1 MQTARLDRIGGIKY
15 SGAFP
20 MRRRIPAIFVCLALT
35 PLVVV
40 PPAAPS
46 TPRQAARPAQVER
59 EFEAGEA
66 PNPQW
71 PAGPVRA
78 KQAMVVSDERLA
90 CEAGIEILKH
100 GGNAVDAAVAVGF
113 ALAVVLP
120 SAGNIGGGGFMLV
133 RMADGREA
141 FLDYRETAP
150 GAATRDM
157 YLRPNGSL
165 DAEAARLGP
174 RSVAIPGTVAG
185 LDMALQKFGTMTLRQ
200 VMAPAIRLAE
210 RGFPV
215 SEKLSRT
222 LAAGA
227 PRLAKFPVSQRIF
240 LRDGAPYAP
249 GDVFRQPDLARTLR
263 RIAAGGAA
271 EFYRG
276 GTGRHL
282 ASEVRK
288 MGGLLTAKDLAD
300 YSVKLRDPLRAM
312 YAGAGSEWKVITA
325 PPPSS
330 GGVALI
336 GALNMLGPVELN
348 TVEDPQS
355 AHWIAETMRRVFAD
369 RAAYLADADFG
380 DVPVR
385 GLTDPRYAAERRAK
399 IDPRRASHSADVPA
413 GDPARFATPA
423 TSPSASL
430 LEPGGKALD
439 AAEARARS
447 LRDAAHS
454 SDTTHFSVV
463 DAAGSAV
470 SNTYTLNDSF
480 GSAVTVSD
488 GFLLND
494 TMDDFTSQPGM
505 ANMFGLVQSDAN
517 AIQPGKRPV
526 SSMTPVILLRDGKL
540 SFLAG
545 SPGGPR
551 IISATLLAV
560 LNWMRLGMDPQAAIN
575 APRIHHQWM
584 PDILYV
590 EETLPESTV
599 RDLEARGHTVKLRT
613 WIGEVEAIAI
623 DPATGDRL
631 GAPDARR
638 EGVAIGLP

>member
-1 MQTARLDRIGGIKY
+1 
-15 SGAFP
+15 
-20 MRRRIPAIFVCLALT
+20 
-35 PLVVV
+35 
-40 PPAAPS
+40 
-46 TPRQAARPAQVER
+46 
-59 EFEAGEA
+59 
-66 PNPQW
+66 
-71 PAGPVRA
+71 
-78 KQAMVVSDERLA
+78 MVVSDERLA
-90 CEAGIEILKH
+90 SEAGIEILKQ

-141 FLDYRETAP
+141 FFDYRETAP

-157 YLRPNGSL
+157 YIRADGTL
-165 DAEAARLGP
+165 DAEASRLGP
-174 RSVAIPGTVAG
+174 RSVGIPGTAAG
-185 LDMALQKFGTMTLRQ
+185 FDLALEKFGTMTLHQ
-200 VMAPAIRLAE
+200 VMMPAIRLAE

-215 SEKLSRT
+215 SEKLARIF
-222 LAAGA
+222 GA
-227 PRLAKFPVSQRIF
+227 EGARLAKFPISKRIF
-240 LRDGAPYAP
+240 LHDSAPYAP
-249 GDVFRQPDLARTLR
+249 GEIFQQPDLARTLR
-263 RIAAGGAA
+263 RIATGGAE

-276 GTGRHL
+276 GMGRHL
-282 ASEVRK
+282 ASELRK
-288 MGGLLTAKDLAD
+288 MGGIFTAKDLET
-300 YSVKLRDPLRAM
+300 YTVKMRAPLHDLVAVHGRRW
-312 YAGAGSEWKVITA
+312 EIITA

-330 GGVALI
+330 GGVAMI
-336 GALNMLGPVELN
+336 GALEMLAPVELKS
-348 TVEDPQS
+348 VEDAQS
-355 AHWIAETMRRVFAD
+355 VHWIAETMRRVFAD

-385 GLTDPRYAAERRAK
+385 GLTDPRYAAERLAK
-399 IDPRRASHSADVPA
+399 IDPRRASHSAEVRA
-413 GDPARFATPA
+413 GNPARYGRPRE
-423 TSPSASL
+423 SRL
-430 LEPGGKALD
+430 GPGWEELRQLD
-439 AAEARARS
+439 AEDARARS

-454 SDTTHFSVV
+454 EDTTHFSIV
-463 DAAGSAV
+463 DGEGNAV
-470 SNTYTLNDSF
+470 ANTFTLNDSF

-494 TMDDFTSQPGM
+494 TMDDFTAQPGV
-505 ANMFGLVQSDAN
+505 ANTFGLVQSDAN

-540 SFLAG
+540 SFVAG

-560 LNWMRLGMDPQAAIN
+560 LNWMRLGLDAQAAIN
-575 APRIHHQWM
+575 APRFHHQWM

-590 EETLPESTV
+590 EETLPEAVV
-599 RDLEARGHTVKLRT
+599 RDLEARGHDVKVRT

-623 DPATGDRL
+623 DAASGERL

>member
-1 MQTARLDRIGGIKY
+1 MQSARLDPTRGITY
-15 SGAFP
+15 SGKFP
-20 MRRRIPAIFVCLALT
+20 MRSRTPAIYVCLALA
-35 PLVVV
+35 PFIAVRSAA
-40 PPAAPS
+40 PPAPQQAP
-46 TPRQAARPAQVER
+46 PPAPIER
-59 EFEAGEA
+59 ELSSGET
-66 PNPQW
+66 PHPQW

-90 CEAGIEILKH
+90 CEAGIDILKQ

-120 SAGNIGGGGFMLV
+120 NAGNIGGGGFMLV
-133 RMADGREA
+133 RMADGRDT
-141 FLDYRETAP
+141 FFDYRETAP

-157 YLRPNGSL
+157 YIRPDGSL
-165 DAEAARLGP
+165 DTEASQVGP

-185 LDMALQKFGTMTLRQ
+185 LVLALQKFGTMTLHQ

-210 RGFPV
+210 NGFPV
-215 SEKLSRT
+215 SEKLARILT
-222 LAAGA
+222 AGA
-227 PRLAKFPVSQRIF
+227 PRLSKFPISKRIF

-249 GDVFRQPDLARTLR
+249 GEIFRQPDLARTLR
-263 RIAAGGAA
+263 RIAAGGAE

-288 MGGLLTAKDLAD
+288 MGGILTSKDLEK
-300 YSVKLRDPLRAM
+300 YTVKVRDPLRALS
-312 YAGAGSEWKVITA
+312 ATPSDQWEVITA

-336 GALNMLGPVELN
+336 GALQILGPIDLKS
-348 TVEDPQS
+348 VEDPQS
-355 AHWIAETMRRVFAD
+355 VHWIVETMRRVFAD

-385 GLTDPRYAAERRAK
+385 GLTDPRYNAERRAK
-399 IDPRRASHSADVPA
+399 IDARRASRSADVHA
-413 GDPARFATPA
+413 GDPARFSSPA
-423 TSPSASL
+423 ASMRGL
-430 LEPGGKALD
+430 GREQEKALD
-439 AAEARARS
+439 EEEATARS

-454 SDTTHFSVV
+454 NDTTHFSIV
-463 DAAGSAV
+463 DAAGNAV

-480 GSAVTVSD
+480 GSGVAVSD

-494 TMDDFTSQPGM
+494 TMDDFTAQPGV
-505 ANMFGLVQSDAN
+505 ANGFGLVQSDAN
-517 AIQPGKRPV
+517 SIQPGKRPV
-526 SSMTPVILLRDGKL
+526 SSMTPVILLRGGKL

-551 IISATLLAV
+551 IISATLLTV
-560 LNWMRLGMDPQAAIN
+560 LSWMRLGMDPQAAIN
-575 APRIHHQWM
+575 APRFHHQWM

-590 EETLPESTV
+590 EETLPEAV
-599 RDLEARGHTVKLRT
+599 IRDLEARGHIVKVRT
-613 WIGEVEAIAI
+613 WIGEVEAIVI
-623 DPATGDRL
+623 DPVTGERL